1 MITICLKN
9 PVPTTGSLMADD
21 LPYKA
26 FDLLYAPGQYRSD
39 GAIRSVNDREKYI
52 YVRNRNISW
61 PFTGC

>member
-1 MITICLKN
+1 
-9 PVPTTGSLMADD
+9 MADD

-52 YVRNRNISW
+52 YVRNRNIS
-61 PFTGC
+61 